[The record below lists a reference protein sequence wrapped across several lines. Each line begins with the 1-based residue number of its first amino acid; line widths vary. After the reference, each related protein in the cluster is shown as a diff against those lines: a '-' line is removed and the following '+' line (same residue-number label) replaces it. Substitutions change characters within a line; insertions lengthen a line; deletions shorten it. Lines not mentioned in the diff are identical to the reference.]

1 MHLWFQAAAIWE
13 KIIKSNEIEVAML
26 ERTEVKLEQLR
37 GGEPELSLLICR
49 RGLGTHFFLLLSFSF
64 MDVIASPSSGKLTEL
79 VDLPG
84 SPKINFSVQLLG
96 LFMH

>member
-49 RGLGTHFFLLLSFSF
+49 RGPVLLW
-64 MDVIASPSSGKLTEL
+64 T
-79 VDLPG
+79 
-84 SPKINFSVQLLG
+84 
-96 LFMH
+96 